1 MTLHWDEVA
10 TVSFNGKRFD
20 NHALDIPSLS
30 ELQHFQKMVTETHKA
45 VWKKAHPGSGKLPA
59 NFEQVTRLHFRRI
72 NEGSATV
79 PLETFTDQSAQPP
92 LMELEPEALV
102 QTLSLIYRVFE
113 AAHHSRPLPRETPK
127 ELLAEY
133 VQWGKKGL
141 SNGETLGF
149 ALPGQRP
156 TPITERERHWLT
168 TFMDHPY
175 EDELDITGRVLE
187 ADVRRK
193 RFQFWMS
200 DQEKV
205 TVEFTEEQ
213 ESEVTTALKEHDS
226 VRLRVEGLGRFNPD
240 GNIDRIIRVD
250 SLTPEPEQEWIFDPA
265 TPRIEDRIVE
275 LFADVPDEEWENLP
289 SDLIDNLDHYLY
301 GADKK

>member
-30 ELQHFQKMVTETHKA
+30 ELQHFQKMVAETHKE

-72 NEGSATV
+72 KEGSATV
-79 PLETFTDQSAQPP
+79 PLETFTDREAQPP
-92 LMELEPEALV
+92 LMKLEPEALV

-133 VQWGKKGL
+133 VQWGKGL
-141 SNGETLGF
+141 SNDETLGF
-149 ALPGQRP
+149 ALPG
-156 TPITERERHWLT
+156 TVDMPITERERHWLT

-187 ADVRRK
+187 ADVRQK
-193 RFQFWMS
+193 RFQIWMS
-200 DQEKV
+200 DFERSQVYATRK
-205 TVEFTEEQ
+205 
-213 ESEVTTALKEHDS
+213 
-226 VRLRVEGLGRFNPD
+226 RLRWNSPKNRNLRSRRHSRSITRYVLEWRGWAD
-240 GNIDRIIRVD
+240 SIR
-250 SLTPEPEQEWIFDPA
+250 TA
-265 TPRIEDRIVE
+265 T
-275 LFADVPDEEWENLP
+275 
-289 SDLIDNLDHYLY
+289 
-301 GADKK
+301 

>member
-59 NFEQVTRLHFRRI
+59 NFEQITRLHFRGIR
-72 NEGSATV
+72 ESSAVV
-79 PLETFTDQSAQPP
+79 PLETYTDQAAQLP

-102 QTLSLIYRVFE
+102 QTLNLIYRVFE
-113 AAHHSRPLPRETPK
+113 AAHQSRPLPRETPK

-133 VQWGKKGL
+133 VQWGEGL
-141 SNGETLGF
+141 SNDERLEF
-149 ALPGQRP
+149 ALPG
-156 TPITERERHWLT
+156 TVAMPITERERHWLT

-187 ADVRRK
+187 ADVRQK
-193 RFQFWMS
+193 KFQIWMS
-200 DQEKV
+200 DKEKV
-205 TVEFTEEQ
+205 SVEFTEEQ
-213 ESEVTTALKEHDS
+213 ESEVTTALKEHNS

-250 SLTPEPEQEWIFDPA
+250 SLTREPEQKWVFDPA
-265 TPRIEDRIVE
+265 TPRIEDRIAE
-275 LFADVPDEEWENLP
+275 HFADVPDEEWDNLP

-301 GADKK
+301 GTDKK